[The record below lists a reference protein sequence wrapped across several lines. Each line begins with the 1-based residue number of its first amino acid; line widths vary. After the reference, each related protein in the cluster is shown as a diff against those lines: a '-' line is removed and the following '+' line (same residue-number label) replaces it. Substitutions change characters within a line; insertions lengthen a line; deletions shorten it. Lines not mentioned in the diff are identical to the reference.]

1 MELRLVPHRQFL
13 AHGIKTLF
21 SVTYKETVLTQLES
35 TVDATSSPAMDGGRV
50 THTYP
55 DPAEPLGTMGD
66 PLQIFLQSVVSDGPP
81 APTVN

>member
-21 SVTYKETVLTQLES
+21 PVKYKETVLTQLDT
-35 TVDATSSPAMDGGRV
+35 TVNATSSPATDDRKA
-50 THTYP
+50 TPTCS

-66 PLQIFLQSVVSDGPP
+66 PLRSFLQSVASDGPP
-81 APTVN
+81 APTAN